1 MEIDSGNTTKVEE
14 LEMLRDFWVKFCFQM
29 KTVSDIF
36 VHLERTYMAPSTLW
50 QISLNYLR
58 DNLKLIDLKD
68 KLVDGVLDLIRRERD
83 DKEDVR
89 PIMAKLV
96 HILLA
101 L

>member
-14 LEMLRDFWVKFCFQM
+14 LEMLKEFWVRFCFQM
-29 KTVSDIF
+29 RAVSDIF
-36 VHLERTYMAPSTLW
+36 VHLERTHMFPSTLW
-50 QISLNYLR
+50 QISLTYLR
-58 DNLKLIDLKD
+58 ENLKLIDLKD

-83 DKEDVR
+83 HKEEVR
-89 PIMAKLV
+89 GIMAKLV

>member
-14 LEMLRDFWVKFCFQM
+14 LELLKDFWVRFCFQM
-29 KTVSDIF
+29 KTISDIF
-36 VHLERTYMAPSTLW
+36 VHLERTHMYPQTLW

-68 KLVDGVLDLIRRERD
+68 KLIDGVLDLVRRERD
-83 DKEDVR
+83 LKEEVR
-89 PIMAKLV
+89 PIMTKLV